1 MAATV
6 RRWHQSLRFRMVF
19 AASMVLIVM
28 LALLV
33 ANGIRLMDATLA
45 ACDAEFMRQ
54 AGADL
59 LW

>member
-1 MAATV
+1 M